1 MRNFR
6 FALASAAALVVSS
19 LALTSAGASAAS
31 RTVVPQGLTS
41 AVTGNSTV
49 FGSTP
54 ANTPVTVSIILTT
67 RNTDQLHQ
75 FIQDTVTPGNPQFRK
90 FLTTQ
95 QFAAHYGQN
104 PGVIHAIVRYFQQY
118 GITASVY
125 PDNLDITL
133 NGTAGQFDQAFNI
146 QLQNMED
153 HHQRFHAPDH
163 SPTMPSNLSGP
174 ILAVLGL
181 TNYAP
186 FSSTA
191 VHTSPTVMAK
201 APNAFSN
208 NGTTPTGVTTPGQ
221 FQSLYNISG
230 LTNQGDLGQGQT
242 LGIVTLASV
251 NPSDAYAFWN
261 AYGIKTTTPN
271 AGNRISLVNVDGG
284 SGAPSLATGSGET
297 TLDVEQS
304 GAVAPDA
311 NIVVYQAPNTDYG
324 FVDAYAQ
331 AISDNQVGSL
341 STSWGLSETAVN
353 YFIQTS
359 QESPNYAQAFD
370 EMFQEAAAQGI
381 STFVATGDYGAYQA
395 VSDLGTT
402 NLAVGNPADSPYA
415 TAAGGTTLP
424 SQDSSILPQIGVTIP
439 QQRAWGWDYLFPLW
453 QQFGA
458 ANEQTWAQE
467 NIGGS
472 NGGYSV
478 IFPEPS
484 YQQGVSGVSQYNA
497 VQWFTP
503 ISNNT
508 AWNFNPNAPVVQGS
522 SNGGRAM
529 PDLSMNADPYTGYAI
544 YSTLFN
550 GTSLENA
557 GIPGWSA
564 GWGGTSFVAPQL
576 NGIAALIN
584 AQAGG
589 RVGFWNPQIYSFA
602 QQQNSPFTPL
612 NATGTSNDNLY
623 YSGTAGTIYNPA
635 TGLGTPNVASLA
647 QDFVQEGNVG
657 GHGPG
662 GHGQGGDHG
671 NQGNNH

>member
-6 FALASAAALVVSS
+6 FALASATALVVSS

-31 RTVVPQGLTS
+31 RTVVPQGLTR
-41 AVTGNSTV
+41 AVTSNSTV
-49 FGSTP
+49 FGNTP
-54 ANTPVTVSIILTT
+54 ANTPVTVSIILNT
-67 RNTDQLHQ
+67 RNSSQLTQ
-75 FIQDTVTPGNPQFRK
+75 FIQNTVTPGSPDYRH
-90 FLTTQ
+90 FLSTSEFAQ
-95 QFAAHYGQN
+95 QYGQS
-104 PGVIHAIVRYFQQY
+104 PQVIQGIVNYFNQY
-118 GITASVY
+118 GITAQVY

-146 QLQNMED
+146 QLQNMEY
-153 HHQRFHAPDH
+153 HHQHFHGTDR
-163 SPTMPSNLSGP
+163 SPTMPSNMTGP

-191 VHTSPTVMAK
+191 VHTSPAVMAK
-201 APNAFSN
+201 VPSQTSN
-208 NGTTPTGVTTPGQ
+208 NATTPGGVITPKK
-221 FQSLYNISG
+221 FDSLYNISP
-230 LTNQGDLGQGQT
+230 LHQAGDLGQGQT
-242 LGIVTLASV
+242 MGIVTLASV

-284 SGAPSLATGSGET
+284 AGAPSLATGSDET

-311 NIVVYQAPNTDYG
+311 NIIVYQAPNTDYG
-324 FVDAYAQ
+324 FADAFFT
-331 AISDNQVGSL
+331 AISQNHVDSL
-341 STSWGLSETAVN
+341 SASWGESETAVN
-353 YFIQTS
+353 YTIQ
-359 QESPNYAQAFD
+359 QGEESPNYAQAFN
-370 EMFQEAAAQGI
+370 EAFQEAAAQGI
-381 STFVATGDYGAYQA
+381 SSFAATGDYGAYQA

-402 NLAVGNPADSPYA
+402 NLSVGNPADSPYV

-424 SQDSSILPQIGVTIP
+424 SSDSPILQSLGINIP
-439 QQRAWGWDYLFPLW
+439 QQRAWGWDYFWPLW
-453 QQFGA
+453 QEFGA
-458 ANEQTWAQE
+458 SSELNWAE
-467 NIGGS
+467 TIFAGS

-484 YQQGVSGVSQYNA
+484 YQQGVSGVGHFQA
-497 VQWFTP
+497 VQWLTP
-503 ISNNT
+503 INNNT
-508 AWNFNPNAPVVQGS
+508 NWELHANPPTVQGQ

-544 YSTLFN
+544 YSTLFTPST
-550 GTSLENA
+550 GLANA
-557 GIPGWSA
+557 GIPNWSA

-584 AQAGG
+584 EQAGG

-602 QQQNSPFTPL
+602 QQANSPLTPL

-623 YSGTAGTIYNPA
+623 YSGTAGTVYNPA
-635 TGLGTPNVASLA
+635 TGLGTPNVAALA
-647 QDFVQEGNVG
+647 QDFV
-657 GHGPG
+657 HGSG
-662 GHGQGGDHG
+662 S
-671 NQGNNH
+671 

>member
-1 MRNFR
+1 MRNMR
-6 FALASAAALVVSS
+6 FALASASALVVST
-19 LALTSAGASAAS
+19 LALTSGGAAAAS
-31 RTVVPQGLTS
+31 RSVVPQGLTR
-41 AVTGNSTV
+41 AVTTNSTV
-49 FGSTP
+49 FGNTP

-67 RNTDQLHQ
+67 RNTYQLHQ
-75 FIQDTVTPGNPQFRK
+75 FIQNTVTPGNPQFRR

-95 QFAAHYGQN
+95 QFAQQYGQG
-104 PGVIHAIVRYFQQY
+104 PEVIQSIVNYFQQY

-146 QLQNMED
+146 QLQNMEH
-153 HHQRFHAPDH
+153 HHQRFHAPNH
-163 SPTMPSNLSGP
+163 NPTMPSNLAGP

-191 VHTSPTVMAK
+191 VHTSPAVMAK
-201 APNAFSN
+201 APNAFGN
-208 NGTTPTGVTTPGQ
+208 NGTTPTGVTTPTQ

-230 LTNQGDLGQGQT
+230 LTSQGDLGQGQT

-271 AGNRISLVNVDGG
+271 AGNRISLVNIDGG
-284 SGAPSLATGSGET
+284 AGAPSLAAGSDET

-311 NIVVYQAPNTDYG
+311 NIIVYQAPNTDYG
-324 FVDAYAQ
+324 FVDAYAR

-341 STSWGLSETAVN
+341 SASWGLSETAVN
-353 YFIQTS
+353 YAIQTG

-370 EMFQEAAAQGI
+370 EMYQEAAAQGI
-381 STFVATGDYGAYQA
+381 STFTATGDYGAYQA

-402 NLAVGNPADSPYA
+402 NLAVGNPADSPYV

-424 SQDSSILPQIGVTIP
+424 SIYSSILPQIGVTIT

-453 QQFGA
+453 NQFGA
-458 ANEQTWAQE
+458 PNEQAWAQQ

-478 IFPEPS
+478 IFPEPY
-484 YQQGVSGVSQYNA
+484 YQRGIRGVNHYHA

-503 ISNNT
+503 INNNT
-508 AWNFNPNAPVVQGS
+508 AWSFNASAPVVQGS

-529 PDLSMNADPYTGYAI
+529 PDLAMNADPYTGYAI
-544 YSTLFN
+544 YSTLFTPSSGLAN
-550 GTSLENA
+550 TGLPN
-557 GIPGWSA
+557 WSA

-576 NGIAALIN
+576 NGVAALIN
-584 AQAGG
+584 TKAGG

-602 QQQNSPFTPL
+602 RQQNSPFTPL
-612 NATGTSNDNLY
+612 DATGSSNDNLY

-635 TGLGTPNVASLA
+635 TGLGTPNVAALA
-647 QDFVQEGNVG
+647 QDFIQEGSSQGFG
-657 GHGPG
+657 GF
-662 GHGQGGDHG
+662 GQGGQG
-671 NQGNNH
+671 GQGNNY